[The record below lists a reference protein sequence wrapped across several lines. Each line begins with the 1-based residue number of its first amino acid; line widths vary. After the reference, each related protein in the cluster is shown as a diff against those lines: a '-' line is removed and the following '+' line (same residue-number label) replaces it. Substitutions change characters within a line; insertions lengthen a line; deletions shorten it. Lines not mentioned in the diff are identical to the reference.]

1 MNNHQFLSVR
11 CHRLS
16 IRLPKRGRV
25 RPTRVVGEIISIH
38 ISSPPQKYPAMVV
51 GVVRPGSDMATGTL
65 RGERK
70 LRSRRVL
77 RISEVFLGRVPPLNC
92 VLFAQAELK
101 WKSESDQLMYI
112 GSIALYCYSLK
123 LDRGI
128 VVKSKWLD
136 FAHFSAKYHFLVCT
150 VVKLQVFGQKNNIWT
165 LVIQNIGHFFLK
177 KTGID
182 WESWNSSHLQVKPST
197 KNNQETIFFSVELFI
212 VKMECEISKCWHQ
225 YFYCHI
231 IFYKG
236 NSRQN

>member
-1 MNNHQFLSVR
+1 MQLKTFYQFKASTCLSAHLFLGTLKHSHSTRQHSNFSIFFSQKVCVWMDAQCTLKSLWLPPFFFDGTTKLFLDTFSFHSFSLLQVAHIYTIMNNHQFLSVR

-51 GVVRPGSDMATGTL
+51 GVGRPGSDMATGTL

-101 WKSESDQLMYI
+101 
-112 GSIALYCYSLK
+112 
-123 LDRGI
+123 
-128 VVKSKWLD
+128 
-136 FAHFSAKYHFLVCT
+136 
-150 VVKLQVFGQKNNIWT
+150 
-165 LVIQNIGHFFLK
+165 
-177 KTGID
+177 
-182 WESWNSSHLQVKPST
+182 
-197 KNNQETIFFSVELFI
+197 
-212 VKMECEISKCWHQ
+212 
-225 YFYCHI
+225 
-231 IFYKG
+231 
-236 NSRQN
+236 